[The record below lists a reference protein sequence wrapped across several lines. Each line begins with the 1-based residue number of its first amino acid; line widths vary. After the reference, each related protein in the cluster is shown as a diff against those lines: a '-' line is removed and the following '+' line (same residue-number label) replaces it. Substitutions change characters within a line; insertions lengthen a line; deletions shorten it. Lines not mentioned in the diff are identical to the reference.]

1 MSYTELHSDFAPSRA
16 RGRECY
22 SRTDFPSHENL
33 SISYSVTRRPSL
45 PGIIG
50 SVTWG
55 CQLTSAARSERFR
68 SAPRVHGFVP
78 GLDRPVTCHQVC
90 PLIRCR
96 PSEQRLKSEM
106 LGGKMPAIFRVSAW
120 PRGPQFWSF
129 PSRHFPVRSKF
140 VVLSVTPCPSV
151 LCILGES

>member
-120 PRGPQFWSF
+120 PAILVIS
-129 PSRHFPVRSKF
+129 
-140 VVLSVTPCPSV
+140 LSPFSSPEQICRALRDPLS
-151 LCILGES
+151 LCLVYLG